1 MNKQLDKDLEL
12 LNKMLFQMSDL
23 VVKNI
28 AEAFSFYKGEIAEE
42 EIDIND
48 DIIDQYEKL
57 VESLCLSIIL
67 RERPYARDLRQVT
80 GVLKLVADLER
91 IGDQAEDIVE
101 VSYKINALKNGKIER
116 MEKFVNVTLS
126 MVKESIL
133 SYVNKDIPLAREVI
147 KRDEIVDKMYVE
159 MIEYFVE
166 EGTKEKIG
174 VLFAIYNTLV
184 VKYIERIADHAVNI
198 AEWVIYI
205 SSGFHKEDKI
215 F

>member
-28 AEAFSFYKGEIAEE
+28 AEAFSFYKGEITEE

-48 DIIDQYEKL
+48 DIVDQYEKL

-133 SYVNKDIPLAREVI
+133 SYINKDIPLAREVI
-147 KRDEIVDKMYVE
+147 KRDEIVDKMYLE

-166 EGTKEKIG
+166 EGTHAKIG
-174 VLFAIYNTLV
+174 VLFATYNP
-184 VKYIERIADHAVNI
+184 
-198 AEWVIYI
+198 
-205 SSGFHKEDKI
+205 F
-215 F
+215 

>member
-1 MNKQLDKDLEL
+1 MNMQLDKDLEL

-28 AEAFSFYKGEIAEE
+28 SEAFSFYKGELKEE
-42 EIDIND
+42 ELDIND

-57 VESLCLSIIL
+57 IEGLCLSIIL
-67 RERPYARDLRQVT
+67 RERPYAKDLRQVT
-80 GVLKLVADLER
+80 GILKLVADLER
-91 IGDQAEDIVE
+91 IGDHAEDIME
-101 VSYKINALKNGKIER
+101 FSIKLKDLKNGKIEK

-133 SYVNKDIPLAREVI
+133 SYINKDMSLAKDVI
-147 KRDEIVDKMYVE
+147 KRDEVVDKIYLE
-159 MIEYFVE
+159 MIEHFVE

-205 SSGFHKEDKI
+205 SSGFHKEEKI